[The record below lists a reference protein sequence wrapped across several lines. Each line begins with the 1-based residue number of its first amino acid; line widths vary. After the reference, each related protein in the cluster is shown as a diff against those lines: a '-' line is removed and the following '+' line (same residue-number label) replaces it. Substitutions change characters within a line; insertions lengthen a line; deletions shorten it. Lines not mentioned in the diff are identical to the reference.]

1 MDPHW
6 DDRGDLVDITREK
19 FTETGEASEPDL
31 IVPVCPLYNVAACP
45 QFTLGGN
52 TGICATAKS
61 WPKTIWNSWWECWL
75 PEFTWRRV
83 LEGLMRR
90 RGCL

>member
-1 MDPHW
+1 M
-6 DDRGDLVDITREK
+6 DITREK

-52 TGICATAKS
+52 TGRFKCSDFKP
-61 WPKTIWNSWWECWL
+61 PKQSGGNVGFLNS
-75 PEFTWRRV
+75 WRRV
-83 LEGLMRR
+83 LEGLIRR